1 MHNWKEIRQ
10 RYGTLIFS
18 AAFRILKRHDQ
29 ALDCYQEV
37 FLEAFEQCDRRPVRN
52 WPALLRWKAVRRALD
67 RLRQE
72 RRIAAHV
79 ESDKNTLL
87 IPALGESPGDE
98 VEFRELVDRVRYEV
112 ARLPE
117 RQGEA
122 FWLRCIEQMSSAEV
136 AEQLDTDA
144 NSVGV
149 LVHRARARL
158 RDVLADVNP
167 ARVEQ

>member
-1 MHNWKEIRQ
+1 MHDWKEIRQ
-10 RYGTLIFS
+10 RYGALIFG
-18 AAFRILKRHDQ
+18 AAYRILKRHDQ

-37 FLEAFEQCDRRPVRN
+37 FLEAFEQCEARPVRN
-52 WPALLRWKAVRRALD
+52 WPALLRWMTVRRALD
-67 RLRQE
+67 RLRKE
-72 RRIAAHV
+72 RRIAARV
-79 ESDKNTLL
+79 EPDNDTSLL
-87 IPALGESPGDE
+87 PAPLESPGDDI
-98 VEFRELVDRVRYEV
+98 EFRELTDRVRAEI

-136 AEQLDTDA
+136 AEQLGTDA

-158 RDVLADVNP
+158 CEMLADVNP
-167 ARVEQ
+167 ARVE